1 MKFSSIEVRDAAI
14 KQACVELGKVYGEL
28 KLREHLLT
36 EAKQSYVDGAVKAG
50 AEVVTE
56 TTAQVVEVVAE
67 PVAKKEPK
75 AKKET
80 KPKVVDVQTEL
91 PVKAKTDGYVI
102 PGEDLDSVPA
112 IPVQAVKPEDLPSI
126 EVEIPADACPI
137 ANTGELRNYMFKRYA
152 ELGKSNEALAAIK
165 AALLKATGV
174 NEAAKVPDAK
184 LKAAYEAIKTT
195 VV

>member
-1 MKFSSIEVRDAAI
+1 MKFNSIEVRDAAI
-14 KQACVELGKVYGEL
+14 KLACVELGKAYGEL

-36 EAKQSYVDGAVKAG
+36 EAKQSYVEGAVKAG

-67 PVAKKEPK
+67 PVAKAEPK
-75 AKKET
+75 DEA
-80 KPKVVDVQTEL
+80 KPKKPKAAKAEVVES
-91 PVKAKTDGYVI
+91 KGYVI
-102 PGEDLDSVPA
+102 PGEDLSP
-112 IPVQAVKPEDLPSI
+112 VKPEDLPSI
-126 EVEIPADACPI
+126 EVEIPADACPL

-184 LKAAYEAIKTT
+184 LAAAYEAIKAT

>member
-1 MKFSSIEVRDAAI
+1 MKFTSIESRDAAI
-14 KQACVELGKVYGEL
+14 KMACVELGKAYGEL

-36 EAKQSYVDGAVKAG
+36 EAKQSYVDGAMKAG

-67 PVAKKEPK
+67 PVSTPKAKKEPK
-75 AKKET
+75 
-80 KPKVVDVQTEL
+80 PKVT
-91 PVKAKTDGYVI
+91 KAEVVESKGYVI
-102 PGEDLDSVPA
+102 PGEDLDSVPE
-112 IPVQAVKPEDLPSI
+112 IPVQAVKPEDLPSVD
-126 EVEIPADACPI
+126 VEIPADACPI
-137 ANTGELRNYMFKRYA
+137 SNTGDLRNYMFKRYA
-152 ELGKSNEALAAIK
+152 ELGKSNEALTAIK

-184 LKAAYEAIKTT
+184 LSAAYEAIKET

>member
-1 MKFSSIEVRDAAI
+1 MKFNSIEVRDAAI
-14 KQACVELGKVYGEL
+14 KQACVELGKAYGEL

-36 EAKQSYVDGAVKAG
+36 EAKQSYVEGTVKAG

-67 PVAKKEPK
+67 PVPVATPKAKKEPK
-75 AKKET
+75 PKAAKAE
-80 KPKVVDVQTEL
+80 VVDV
-91 PVKAKTDGYVI
+91 PVKTEGYVI
-102 PGEDLDSVPA
+102 PGEDLALEP
-112 IPVQAVKPEDLPSI
+112 VKPEDLPSI

-165 AALLKATGV
+165 DALLKATGV

-184 LKAAYEAIKTT
+184 LAAAYEAIKAT